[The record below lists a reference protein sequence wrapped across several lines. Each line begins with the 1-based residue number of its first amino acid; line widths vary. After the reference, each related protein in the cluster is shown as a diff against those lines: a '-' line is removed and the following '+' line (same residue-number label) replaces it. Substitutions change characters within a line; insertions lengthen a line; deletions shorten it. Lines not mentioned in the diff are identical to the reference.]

1 MKDFDGLEFDQDYL
15 RRLKAGDKDIE
26 EHFFAYFGAL
36 LRIRLR
42 SRLGSNEQIE
52 SVRNKI
58 LSRVLENLR
67 SVPAIDYAGQLTL
80 FVSKVCRD
88 VLREHH
94 SPGNPPSLPAT
105 ILSKPGSRND
115 LEEASTRKL
124 VRQIMHGFCD
134 KEQQLLRAVLVNKRR
149 TDEVCKELE
158 LGPDHLPLLLFR
170 AKKRFL
176 LRHKLLKR
184 ND

>member
-58 LSRVLENLR
+58 LSRVLENIR
-67 SVPAIDYAGQLTL
+67 SAPAIDYAGQLTL
-80 FVSKVCRD
+80 FVSKICRE
-88 VLREHH
+88 VLREDGPPG
-94 SPGNPPSLPAT
+94 SPSSAKTAPWD
-105 ILSKPGSRND
+105 KPGSRND
-115 LEEASTRKL
+115 LEEAWIRKL
-124 VRQIMHGFCD
+124 VRQIIRGFSN

-149 TDEVCKELE
+149 TEEVCKELE

-176 LRHKLLKR
+176 LHHKLLKR